1 MAAAWLSASTG
12 MAFMKRLARIAT
24 TVWARSMMMRWM
36 MSSRNKK
43 RGYELEAETVKH
55 WQGLGVD
62 CKRVFA
68 SGAYKQLGDEFA
80 GDLMLSG
87 FIVECK
93 RKKSGF
99 KFLYDSLAQDDA
111 DMLVVRQDRAERLYI
126 MSEETVETLLRQAGI
141 LK

>member
-1 MAAAWLSASTG
+1 
-12 MAFMKRLARIAT
+12 
-24 TVWARSMMMRWM
+24 
-36 MSSRNKK
+36 MSGRRNKA

-55 WQGLGVD
+55 WDNLGVD

-68 SGAYKQLGDEFA
+68 SGAYKEQLGDEHK

-87 FIVECK
+87 FTVECK

-111 DMLVVRQDRAERLYI
+111 DMLVVRQDRHQRLYI
-126 MSEETVETLLRQAGI
+126 MPEETVEVLLRQSGVI
-141 LK
+141 K